1 MRVLIALSF
10 LTVGLAPSAFAAVRG
25 PGKYNGVV
33 IFDRWDGCHLF
44 GGVYDMEVSEKVKE
58 LLRPYDGQAI
68 LVDAKEVLQPMN
80 PGDGLI
86 TKLDVLGPAEEPN
99 TKTGGNAP
107 PLLDGLVLTA
117 TPNFRKGGHDE
128 FMITLRNTG
137 PAPRDIDMAP
147 SGRPF
152 SPRRAGTIVWSLW
165 VHPLMG
171 HPMPQRPGAAF
182 RSFTPRAL
190 VLAVRETSRSAY
202 ACSWSQVWFFR
213 SAGAWL
219 SAKPLRF
226 RFGSNS
232 LPANMNSSLA
242 TEEQYMRRDSSP
254 RIDSVLTL
262 IPRGARTWWAM
273 RSRRISTDPRRGSD
287 PFAAKSN

>member
-107 PLLDGLVLTA
+107 PLLDGLVVTA
-117 TPNFRKGGHDE
+117 TPNFREGGHDE
-128 FMITLRNTG
+128 FVITLRNTG
-137 PAPRDIDMAP
+137 PAPRDIDMGALGPTLFAKKSGNDCLEFMGSP
-147 SGRPF
+147 SDGPSYAAATRRSIPF
-152 SPRRAGTIVWSLW
+152 L
-165 VHPLMG
+165 
-171 HPMPQRPGAAF
+171 
-182 RSFTPRAL
+182 
-190 VLAVRETSRSAY
+190 
-202 ACSWSQVWFFR
+202 
-213 SAGAWL
+213 
-219 SAKPLRF
+219 
-226 RFGSNS
+226 
-232 LPANMNSSLA
+232 
-242 TEEQYMRRDSSP
+242 
-254 RIDSVLTL
+254 
-262 IPRGARTWWAM
+262 
-273 RSRRISTDPRRGSD
+273 
-287 PFAAKSN
+287 